1 MLDCRANISRAVYSG
16 SSVFLLVQIQFDA
29 KVADLMKQHKNR
41 RQRSD
46 ELIADLEAQLG
57 DSQVAYM
64 HLCVSYRHSAFP
76 EYSGPEVLAGIS
88 YLQSQMR
95 TTATASLK
103 RNNALSR
110 WSPRPASNLD
120 CLREVVRRHWGVD
133 KAAKVMRQ
141 IALTQ
146 PSRKEVVKSQSKP
159 ILRQPHRLA
168 AANHQR
174 RQRSTESELLV
185 RPPPAALR
193 KEGERRVSVRSIA
206 TSFMSQRRK
215 SSSGDS
221 TLISYADAKRLSI
234 NKKKSFTADI
244 LRSLTPSLAGIYS
257 TSPTAEVPA
266 GVKDAKDPTD
276 SNFWGWG
283 SWF

>member
-1 MLDCRANISRAVYSG
+1 
-16 SSVFLLVQIQFDA
+16 
-29 KVADLMKQHKNR
+29 MKQRKKR
-41 RQRSD
+41 RQKSD
-46 ELIADLEAQLG
+46 ELMADLEAQLG

-64 HLCVSYRHSAFP
+64 NLCVSYRHSAFP

-120 CLREVVRRHWGVD
+120 CLHEVVRRHWGVD
-133 KAAKVMRQ
+133 RATKIMRQ
-141 IALTQ
+141 VALTQ
-146 PSRKEVVKSQSKP
+146 PSSKKLVKAQSKP
-159 ILRQPHRLA
+159 ILRQPHHMA
-168 AANHQR
+168 AANYQR
-174 RQRSTESELLV
+174 RQRSTESQLLI

-193 KEGERRVSVRSIA
+193 NEGDRRVSGRSIA

-215 SSSGDS
+215 SSTGDPS
-221 TLISYADAKRLSI
+221 LVVHADAKLASI
-234 NKKKSFTADI
+234 NKRKSFTADI
-244 LRSLTPSLAGIYS
+244 LRSLTPSLTGIYS
-257 TSPTAEVPA
+257 SSPTTELPT
-266 GVKDAKDPTD
+266 GVKGNKGPTE